1 MHLFHEHDLFYISV
15 TLVSATDRAGRYLSR
30 GECAESG

>member
-1 MHLFHEHDLFYISV
+1 MHLFHELDIFYLSV
-15 TLVSATDRAGRYLSR
+15 ILVSAIDRAGRYLTR